1 MNSIVNRYRQ
11 PLVRIT
17 ITWMAFLC
25 VIGCDHAYKYQYSN
39 AMDEVK
45 NGLQETHLYRKWK
58 AKELENALL
67 NNTKNDIKRGIVYLA
82 HYGEEREIKGVKY
95 NLLRVYYLCGDTWVT
110 NIRVQKNG
118 NPLLT
123 LPRSGITK
131 YLIAEEE
138 KNSRLNYVEEYWW
151 KENEDPVK
159 PLGVEDLYV
168 DLVKK
173 DGTIIGPVRIL
184 SKQDVLNS
192 MKLFE
197 KAFDNKS
204 KVFKE

>member
-1 MNSIVNRYRQ
+1 MLAVTYIQREMFLELFYFNTIRQ
-11 PLVRIT
+11 K
-17 ITWMAFLC
+17 
-25 VIGCDHAYKYQYSN
+25 VIS
-39 AMDEVK
+39 
-45 NGLQETHLYRKWK
+45 RKV
-58 AKELENALL
+58 L
-67 NNTKNDIKRGIVYLA
+67 
-82 HYGEEREIKGVKY
+82 
-95 NLLRVYYLCGDTWVT
+95 
-110 NIRVQKNG
+110 KNG

-197 KAFDNKS
+197 KAKAEGS
-204 KVFKE
+204 